1 MSETLNHALDR
12 LNHLPAAN
20 AIDDLLRCCGSRY
33 WANAMAA
40 QRPFASVTA
49 VLNASDAIAEE
60 MDRED
65 WLEAFSHHPKIGDI
79 SALRAKFAGTA
90 AWAQNEQSGTSSAS
104 EEVLQGLADGNRAY
118 EEKFGYIFIIC
129 ATGKSAAEMLAAL
142 EQRLHNT
149 PDQEL
154 LIAAEQQQQITR
166 LRLCKLL
173 GEGGT
178 TA

>member
-1 MSETLNHALDR
+1 MSDTLTHALGR

-20 AIDDLLRCCGSRY
+20 ATEDLLRCCGSRY

-40 QRPFASVTA
+40 QRPFASLDA
-49 VLNASDAIAEE
+49 VLNAADAISEE

-65 WLEAFSHHPKIGDI
+65 WLEAFAHHPKIGDI
-79 SALRAKFAGTA
+79 NALRVQFASTA
-90 AWAQNEQSGTSSAS
+90 DWAQGEQSGTSGAS
-104 EEVLQGLADGNRAY
+104 EAVLQGLAEGNQAY

-129 ATGKSAAEMLAAL
+129 ATGKSAAEMLEAL
-142 EQRLHNT
+142 RRRLGNS

-166 LRLCKLL
+166 LRLRKLL
-173 GEGGT
+173 GEN
-178 TA
+178 